1 VPVKITERKIKL
13 LTLEDGKCPFSE
25 WFDGIKDIKTSAT
38 IDARLARVEAGNLG
52 DHKEVGGGVWEL
64 RIDLGPGYRVYYA
77 EHEQVIVVL
86 LGGGV
91 KKRQGADINRAK
103 DLWEKNGNDPE
114 RLQRDLRAQDAGQG
128 VLGRLPGSV
137 PGGE

>member
-1 VPVKITERKIKL
+1 MQIIEREIKL
-13 LTLEDGKCPFSE
+13 LILEDGRCPFAE

-52 DHKEVGGGVWEL
+52 DHKELGGGVWEL

-77 EHEQVIVVL
+77 EHAQVIVVL

-91 KKRQGADINRAK
+91 KKRQQSDINRAK

-114 RLQRDLRAQDAGQG
+114 RLQRDLRAQDAGQD
-128 VLGRLPGSV
+128 V
-137 PGGE
+137 P